1 MTSRPKVTVL
11 QHRLLHYRVALFEQL
26 RAECD
31 RRGIELHLVHGQPS
45 PRESHK
51 KDTGTVAWANQ
62 VNNRWISVLGRDL
75 LWQPFP
81 RELRGSDLVVI
92 MQENRILSNYV
103 FLLKRV
109 LAGTR
114 VAYWG
119 HGRHF
124 QSDAPTG
131 LRERWKSFWLPKVDW
146 WFAYTNLTRKV
157 LVERGFPE
165 GRITCLYN
173 AIDNDRFVAELAG
186 VTDASLAALS
196 GEIGLAPGAPLGL
209 YCGSLY
215 PDKRLDLLADAA
227 ERIHAAI
234 PLFRLVVIGDGPS
247 RPALEAR
254 LAGRDWAH
262 CVGVKKGPEKAAF
275 FKRATAYLNPGMV
288 GLHVL
293 DAFCAGLP
301 MFTTANA
308 RHSPEIEYLEHG
320 MNGFIVAD
328 DPAAYAEAVIAMIRD
343 PVRCAAVAAAA
354 RAAARKY
361 TLEKMVCNFVRGIE
375 ECLRLHRKTG
385 ASEQHRADT
394 LPAACPPFRN
404 VSSAQDQPGCGRR

>member
-1 MTSRPKVTVL
+1 MTSRPRVTVL
-11 QHRLLHYRVALFEQL
+11 QHRLLHYRVGLFEAL

-31 RRGIELHLVHGQPS
+31 RRGIELRLVHGQPS
-45 PRESHK
+45 PRESLK
-51 KDTGTVAWANQ
+51 KDTGTLAWADP
-62 VNNRWISVLGRDL
+62 VANRWVSVLGRDL

-81 RELRGSDLVVI
+81 RALRGSDLVVI
-92 MQENRILSNYV
+92 MQENRILSNYA

-119 HGRHF
+119 HGRNF
-124 QSDAPTG
+124 QSDAPAG
-131 LRERWKSFWLPKVDW
+131 LLERWKSFWLTKVDW
-146 WFAYTNLTRKV
+146 WFAYTNLTRKI

-165 GRITCLYN
+165 GRITCLNN
-173 AIDNDRFVAELAG
+173 AIDNHRFVAELAG
-186 VTDASLAALS
+186 VSDAALAALA

-227 ERIHAAI
+227 VRIHAAI
-234 PLFRLVVIGDGPS
+234 PEFRLVVIGDGPS

-254 LAGRDWAH
+254 LAGRDWAR

-275 FKRATAYLNPGMV
+275 FRRATAVLSPGAV

-308 RHSPEIEYLEHG
+308 RHGPEIEYLEHG
-320 MNGFIVAD
+320 RNGFVVPD
-328 DPAAYAEAVIAMIRD
+328 DPAAYAAAVIAMLRD
-343 PVRCAAVAAAA
+343 PARYAAVAAAA
-354 RAAARKY
+354 SASAREY
-361 TLEKMVCNFVRGIE
+361 TLDNMVRGFVQGIA
-375 ECLRLHRKTG
+375 ECLRLG
-385 ASEQHRADT
+385 AETSAG
-394 LPAACPPFRN
+394 AA
-404 VSSAQDQPGCGRR
+404 